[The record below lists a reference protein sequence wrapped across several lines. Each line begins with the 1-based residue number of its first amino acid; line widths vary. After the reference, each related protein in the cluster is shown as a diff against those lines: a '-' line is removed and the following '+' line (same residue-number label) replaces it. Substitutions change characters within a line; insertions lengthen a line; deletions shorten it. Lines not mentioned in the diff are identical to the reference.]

1 MRRILNPIVSDY
13 LSRSATKL
21 FNAAQSGD
29 VEFAEA
35 VLRELKI
42 NIDQYIQILHEG

>member
-1 MRRILNPIVSDY
+1 MRKILNPIVADY

-35 VLRELKI
+35 VLRELQT
-42 NIDQYIQILHEG
+42 NIDQYLQLLHEG

>member
-1 MRRILNPIVSDY
+1 MRKILNPIVADH

-29 VEFAEA
+29 IEFAEA
-35 VLRELKI
+35 VLRELKTD
-42 NIDQYIQILHEG
+42 IDDYIQLLHEG